1 YGLIESSRLGFFEPS
16 VAIAI
21 VGAMLALIGFA
32 FLEARV
38 KSPMLPLM
46 LFRSRNFTG
55 ANLLT
60 LLLYF
65 SLSGF
70 FFFLTLNFIQ
80 VQGFSATA
88 AGAALLPFI
97 LIMFSLSR
105 WSGGLIERFGP
116 RLPLSIGPVVA
127 AAGFALFALPGTQA
141 SYWSGFLPGVIV
153 LGLGMATSVAPL
165 TTTIMSSVSEE
176 QAGVASGI
184 NNAVSRVGG
193 LLAIAVLGVIMLQVY
208 SRELDRRLSSLNIP
222 EATRTALYEQRI
234 KLAGVDID
242 EVVKRSSG
250 GSSTDAESTRQ
261 AFQQVVRESFVSAF
275 RVVMFICATMAF
287 AGAVVAFLVIENN
300 H

>member
-1 YGLIESSRLGFFEPS
+1 MIFIALRHVPESSDKNQTGSIDWLGALLATLGLGGLTYGLIESSRLSFFEPS

-21 VGAMLALIGFA
+21 VGAILALVGFA
-32 FLEARV
+32 FLEGRV
-38 KSPMLPLM
+38 KSPMLPLK

-116 RLPLSIGPVVA
+116 RLAVIDRTSSCGRGIRLIRSTGYRRPVIGPA
-127 AAGFALFALPGTQA
+127 FFLA
-141 SYWSGFLPGVIV
+141 SSCW
-153 LGLGMATSVAPL
+153 AWAW
-165 TTTIMSSVSEE
+165 
-176 QAGVASGI
+176 
-184 NNAVSRVGG
+184 
-193 LLAIAVLGVIMLQVY
+193 
-208 SRELDRRLSSLNIP
+208 
-222 EATRTALYEQRI
+222 
-234 KLAGVDID
+234 
-242 EVVKRSSG
+242 RS
-250 GSSTDAESTRQ
+250 A
-261 AFQQVVRESFVSAF
+261 
-275 RVVMFICATMAF
+275 
-287 AGAVVAFLVIENN
+287 
-300 H
+300 